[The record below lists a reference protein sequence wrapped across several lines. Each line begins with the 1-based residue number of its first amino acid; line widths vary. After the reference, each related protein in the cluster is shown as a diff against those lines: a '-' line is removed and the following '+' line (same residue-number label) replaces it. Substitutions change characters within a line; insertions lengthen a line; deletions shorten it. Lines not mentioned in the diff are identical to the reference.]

1 MNLAKSFY
9 LTSIF
14 IRYYSY
20 FLLAPILAIFFI
32 DPTLGSMNQSKIL
45 IQAYPF
51 ILSSLLT
58 FFCSVIVKR
67 FSYNES
73 IQNDELGR
81 KDGFLIAS
89 VVWIFAGIFGALPYI
104 FSSLLLPFQDSINLV
119 PIFENNIIINSFFES
134 VSGITTTG
142 ASVL

>member
-1 MNLAKSFY
+1 MNIAKSFY

-20 FLLAPILAIFFI
+20 FLLVPILSILFTDSNF
-32 DPTLGSMNQSKIL
+32 GSMNQSKNL

-51 ILSSLLT
+51 MLSSLLT
-58 FFCSVIVKR
+58 FFSSVIVKK
-67 FSYNES
+67 FSYSES

-89 VVWIFAGIFGALPYI
+89 IVWIFAGIFGALPYI
-104 FSSLLLPFQDSINLV
+104 FSSLLLPFQDTINLV
-119 PIFENNIIINSFFES
+119 PILKII
-134 VSGITTTG
+134 
-142 ASVL
+142 

>member
-1 MNLAKSFY
+1 MNIAKSFY

-20 FLLAPILAIFFI
+20 FLLVPILSILFTDSNF
-32 DPTLGSMNQSKIL
+32 GSMNQSKNL

-51 ILSSLLT
+51 MLSSLLT
-58 FFCSVIVKR
+58 FFSSVIVKK
-67 FSYNES
+67 FSYSES

-89 VVWIFAGIFGALPYI
+89 IVWIFAGIFGALPYI
-104 FSSLLLPFQDSINLV
+104 FSSLLLPFQDTINLV
-119 PIFENNIIINSFFES
+119 PIF
-134 VSGITTTG
+134 
-142 ASVL
+142 